1 MKVAH
6 VISGLD
12 TGGAETM
19 LYRLLLHADRMA
31 FEPRVISMTSIG
43 AVGEKIRELGIP
55 VRALGMRRGVPN
67 PLGMLRLARWFEQD
81 PPQVV
86 QTWMYQ
92 ADLVGGL
99 AAKLAGGMPVAWGI
113 HSTRLDPL
121 SITRL
126 KMWTVRSCAL
136 SSRWLPTRVVCCSE
150 VSREVHAE
158 LGYATE
164 KMLVIPNGAD
174 PTAFRPD
181 PEARSSVRE
190 ELDLPEGAPL
200 VGLVARFD
208 RPKDHRTFVR
218 AAALLLARMPEV
230 NFVLYGDDIT
240 WENPQLAEW
249 IDAAGIR
256 SRIHLLGRRRDVP
269 RLTAALDLASSSS
282 FYGEA
287 WPLAIGE
294 AMACGVPC
302 VVTDVGDSALIVGR
316 TGRVVPPK
324 KPEALVEAWHELL
337 VMSREERIRLG
348 LAARQRIKERFSLS
362 EAVAK
367 YEGLYEGLARH
378 DGPAGFLGAS
388 GGGSRW

>member
-1 MKVAH
+1 MKKVAH
-6 VISGLD
+6 VITGLD

-19 LYRLLLHADRMA
+19 LYRLLLHTDRTA
-31 FEPRVISMTSIG
+31 FEPRVISMTDVG
-43 AVGEKIRELGIP
+43 AVGEKIRALGVP
-55 VRALGMRRGVPN
+55 VLALGMRRGVPN
-67 PLGMLRLARWFEQD
+67 PQGVLRLVRRFRQE
-81 PPQVV
+81 PPHVV

-99 AAKLAGGMPVAWGI
+99 AAKLAGDPPVVWGI

-121 SITRL
+121 SVTRL
-126 KMWTVRSCAL
+126 KIWTVRSCAW
-136 SSRWLPTRVVCCSE
+136 SSRWLPTRIVCCSE
-150 VSREVHAE
+150 VSREVHVE
-158 LGYATE
+158 MGYVAG

-174 PTAFRPD
+174 PEAFRPE
-181 PEARSSVRE
+181 PEARPVVRK
-190 ELDLPEGAPL
+190 ELGLPEEAVL
-200 VGLVARFD
+200 IGLVARFD

-230 NFVLYGDDIT
+230 NFVLCGDGVT
-240 WENPQLAEW
+240 WENPELAEW

-256 SRIHLLGRRRDVP
+256 SRCHLLGRRADVP
-269 RLTAALDLASSSS
+269 RLTAALDIASSSS

-287 WPLAIGE
+287 WPLSVGE

-324 KPEALVEAWHELL
+324 KSGALAGAWHELL
-337 VMSREERIRLG
+337 IMSREERVRLG
-348 LAARQRIKERFSLS
+348 LSARQRVKERFSLS

-367 YEGLYEGLARH
+367 YEGLYAGLLALPDAH
-378 DGPAGFLGAS
+378 TGAPDA
-388 GGGSRW
+388 GSRR